1 MSYEKQTWQSGDT
14 ITATKL
20 NHIEDGIA
28 NGGRSMV
35 IEMTFDRPA
44 QNYTSTVLYSDV
56 VDAYKSGTP
65 ILVHV
70 PKQLDYTQSEIW
82 MTITGYKPKDLDM
95 EQDMDIWG
103 FDTSFADLVQNFFDS
118 NGIFTAQFYVD

>member
-28 NGGRSMV
+28 NGDGSMV
-35 IEMTFDRPA
+35 IEMTFDRSA

-56 VDAYKSGTP
+56 VDAYKSGTS

-70 PKQLDYTQSEIW
+70 PRQLDYSQLEVW
-82 MTITGYKPKDLDM
+82 MTITGYRPKDLDM
-95 EQDMDIWG
+95 GQDGDMWE
-103 FDTSFADLVQNFFDS
+103 FDTSFAGLVQNFFDS